1 MVDERTFINSL
12 RVYLVVGSHDTPHGL
27 LETVEA
33 ALLGGVTA
41 VQLREKVGTDQQ
53 ILHHAERVRELC
65 RDHDVAFYLNDRLD
79 LALAAGADGVHLG
92 VDDLP
97 IPSTRRIAGPDFRIG
112 FSPDTDTGA
121 RSARIEGADY
131 LGVGPVFGTGSKS
144 DAGPAIG
151 LRLLKRRASIADLP
165 IIGIGGID
173 TSNAG
178 SVIRAG
184 AAGIA
189 VMSAIL
195 RADDPGAAAAAL
207 RKTVDDAFR

>member
-1 MVDERTFINSL
+1 MNEPPVTDYL
-12 RVYLVVGSHDTPHGL
+12 RVYLIAGTQDAPGGL

-41 VQLREKVGTDQQ
+41 VQLREKSGTDLD
-53 ILHHAERVRELC
+53 ILRLAERVRELC
-65 RDHDVAFYLNDRLD
+65 HDHGAAFFVNDRVD

-97 IPSTRRIAGPDFRIG
+97 IPAARRMGGPKFGIG

-121 RSARIEGADY
+121 RSARLEGANY
-131 LGVGPVFGTGSKS
+131 LGVGPVFGTTSKS
-144 DAGPAIG
+144 DAGAAIG
-151 LRLLKRRASIADLP
+151 LGQLERRASIAELP
-165 IIGIGGID
+165 VVGIGGID
-173 TSNAG
+173 AENAA

-184 AAGIA
+184 AAGVA

-195 RADDPGAAAAAL
+195 QAENPAAAAAAL
-207 RKTVDDAFR
+207 RKAVDDALR

>member
-1 MVDERTFINSL
+1 MSERDL
-12 RVYLVVGSHDTPHGL
+12 RDQLELYLVVGSQDVRGDL

-41 VQLREKVGTDQQ
+41 VQLREKSGTDQE
-53 ILHHAERVRELC
+53 ILQTAERIRDLCKDHHA
-65 RDHDVAFYLNDRLD
+65 AFFVNDRVD

-97 IPSTRRIAGPDFRIG
+97 IPAARRITGPDFWIG

-121 RSARIEGADY
+121 RSAKLEGANY
-131 LGVGPVFGTGSKS
+131 LGVGPVFGTASKT

-151 LRLLKRRASIADLP
+151 LSLLRRRITVSDLP
-165 IIGIGGID
+165 VIGIGGID
-173 TSNAG
+173 ASNAAR
-178 SVIRAG
+178 VIQAG
-184 AAGIA
+184 AAGVA

-195 RADDPGAAAAAL
+195 RADDPRAAAEGLRGAIDGAL
-207 RKTVDDAFR
+207 G

>member
-1 MVDERTFINSL
+1 VNESNFSDHL
-12 RVYLVVGSHDTPHGL
+12 RLYLVVGSQDAPDGL

-41 VQLREKVGTDQQ
+41 IQLREKSGTDLE
-53 ILHHAERVRELC
+53 ILRSAERLRELC
-65 RDHDVAFYLNDRLD
+65 ADHGAAFFVNDRID

-97 IPSTRRIAGPDFRIG
+97 IPAARRMADPNFWIG

-121 RSARIEGADY
+121 RSARLEGASY
-131 LGVGPVFGTGSKS
+131 LGVGPVFGTASKV

-151 LRLLKRRASIADLP
+151 LLLLKRRVVVADLP
-165 IIGIGGID
+165 VIGIGGID
-173 TSNAG
+173 VLNAA

-184 AAGIA
+184 ASGVA

-195 RADDPGAAAAAL
+195 QSSDPRAAAEALREEIDAAL
-207 RKTVDDAFR
+207 G

>member
-1 MVDERTFINSL
+1 MSDWLTDHL
-12 RVYLVVGSHDTPHGL
+12 RLYLVVGTQDAPGGL
-27 LETVEA
+27 LETIEA

-41 VQLREKVGTDQQ
+41 VQLREKSGTDLE
-53 ILHHAERVRELC
+53 ILRAAERVRELC
-65 RDHDVAFYLNDRLD
+65 ADHDAAFYLNDRVD

-97 IPSTRRIAGPDFRIG
+97 IPAARRFGGSDFFIG

-121 RSARIEGADY
+121 RSAKLEGADY

-151 LRLLKRRASIADLP
+151 LGILKRRIAVSDLP
-165 IIGIGGID
+165 VIGIGGID
-173 TSNAG
+173 AGNAG

-184 AAGIA
+184 AAGVA
-189 VMSAIL
+189 VMSSIL
-195 RADDPGAAAAAL
+195 RAADPGVAAAEL
-207 RKTVDDAFR
+207 REAIDGAFR